1 MSHSKSYQIAQ
12 DRLRRA
18 DATEPSQQS
27 GPLAAL
33 LAFHRAFDLP
43 RQALPNVEIA
53 ESLAKLRIALLE
65 EEVGEFIDAVSNAD
79 LIGIADAL
87 ADIVCVV
94 YGTAITYGID
104 LDRVMREVHR
114 SNMSKLDAKGR
125 PLIRD
130 DGKVI
135 KSDQYFPPDVA
146 GVLKLQPPMPV

>member
-1 MSHSKSYQIAQ
+1 MSHSKSNQIIQ
-12 DRLRRA
+12 ERISTA
-18 DATEPSQQS
+18 DATEPSQQFS
-27 GPLAAL
+27 PLRAL

-53 ESLAKLRIALLE
+53 EPLAKLRIALLE
-65 EEVGEFIDAVSNAD
+65 EEVGEFIDAVSDAD

-114 SNMSKLDAKGR
+114 SNMSKLDANGS

-146 GVLKLQPPMPV
+146 EVLKLQSPMPV